1 VSSEIFCC
9 VGEHMPY
16 IMKMAV
22 TGADPYFPP
31 HLQVKWIFNGWL
43 FTGKSSELVNLT
55 GLFSHSSSD
64 QEDEI

>member
-1 VSSEIFCC
+1 
-9 VGEHMPY
+9 MPY